1 MKRETVAAW
10 MFPLVAVIA
19 FIAAFMPVV
28 KGRPMNVTFFA
39 VGVIW
44 LVIAAATAKRKRK
57 KSGNDGDQVP

>member
-19 FIAAFMPVV
+19 FIAAFLPVV

-39 VGVIW
+39 VGVVW
-44 LVIAAATAKRKRK
+44 LVIAAAAKRKRK
-57 KSGNDGDQVP
+57 KSGNEGDQVQ